1 MPTPLQGRCWSRG
14 LLPQFIDIQPPL
26 VDVIFEGFQQG
37 HHAELAAMT
46 EAVDQGFLHPVGPE
60 ADRTGRRRVHLQ
72 VLLPQAF

>member
-1 MPTPLQGRCWSRG
+1 
-14 LLPQFIDIQPPL
+14 
-26 VDVIFEGFQQG
+26 
-37 HHAELAAMT
+37 MT